1 MNVNLWGRERVHIC
15 QLLRSAAHKRELC
28 FMKSCKSVLKNFS
41 LCSFVRVENE
51 MKKAS
56 PRVLRHKS
64 MVSKDSGIHWLSS
77 LILAL
82 KVCPGCSLR

>member
-1 MNVNLWGRERVHIC
+1 MLLMEWGEKMHIC

-28 FMKSCKSVLKNFS
+28 FMKSCKSVLKDFS

-51 MKKAS
+51 MEKAS

-64 MVSKDSGIHWLSS
+64 MVSKDSGNHWLFS
-77 LILAL
+77 LGSGRLSRILF
-82 KVCPGCSLR
+82 KIG